1 MTNIVKC
8 GQDYTGED
16 CTFYLDGFLQEN
28 LSEVKEVVTKKDW
41 DYVSMVVGNPGVGKS
56 TFAQSL
62 AKYCCHWFNEKFI
75 AFTADEFVR
84 ITNSCPKNSS
94 IILDESFASLNNRV
108 TMSSDFVKIINHL
121 QLIRQ
126 KNLFIFLCLPN
137 FFDLA
142 KGVAIYRSHHL
153 FVCYSQSFGKRGTF
167 VAFAR
172 ENKKRLYILGSKYM
186 DYNVVKGNF
195 HGKFFKHNII
205 NQDEYDERKKQHLQE
220 QDKVKEKK
228 SKYLDQRNKLILLY
242 LNEGKDIDELAD
254 ILKVSSRQIYRI
266 KEKIV
271 EETIVEEKISEKDED
286 ILKQMFEKQ

>member
-94 IILDESFASLNNRV
+94 IIFNGIFSHCSSRINIKLDELELLTNPVLIFIIIIPHIRIII
-108 TMSSDFVKIINHL
+108 FCVK
-121 QLIRQ
+121 
-126 KNLFIFLCLPN
+126 F
-137 FFDLA
+137 
-142 KGVAIYRSHHL
+142 
-153 FVCYSQSFGKRGTF
+153 
-167 VAFAR
+167 
-172 ENKKRLYILGSKYM
+172 
-186 DYNVVKGNF
+186 
-195 HGKFFKHNII
+195 
-205 NQDEYDERKKQHLQE
+205 
-220 QDKVKEKK
+220 
-228 SKYLDQRNKLILLY
+228 
-242 LNEGKDIDELAD
+242 
-254 ILKVSSRQIYRI
+254 
-266 KEKIV
+266 
-271 EETIVEEKISEKDED
+271 
-286 ILKQMFEKQ
+286 